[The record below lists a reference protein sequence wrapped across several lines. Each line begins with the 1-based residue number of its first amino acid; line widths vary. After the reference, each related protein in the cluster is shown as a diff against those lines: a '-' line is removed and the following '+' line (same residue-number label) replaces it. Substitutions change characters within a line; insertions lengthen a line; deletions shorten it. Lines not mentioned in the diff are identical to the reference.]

1 MSAAD
6 HDPCCPIFDL
16 PVQDCVV
23 CSAIQEARGQEIETR
38 NRIWRENLPLIERR
52 WYLDGYTDG
61 AAHHPPRYP

>member
-23 CSAIQEARGQEIETR
+23 CTAIAEARGQEMEAR
-38 NRIWRENLPLIERR
+38 NRIWRDNLPGIERR
-52 WYLDGYTDG
+52 NYLAGYADG